1 MLSQAYRGI
10 VVLFHSS
17 TWCHLAKQHI
27 PAIFVA
33 GSLRN
38 PRCIAIGIAWVTQ
51 VPPAVF
57 AVSQI
62 APILTKPPVSASNQ
76 RARAGQTPEQ
86 CVVDEQSPRCW
97 RQFAFALITVSLT
110 VVVCLGSAEI
120 LLRFL
125 PVQSGLRTMPVSSD
139 NPVFH
144 FPPERDVTFEV
155 IDLDA
160 DFFTHYAEHAPRFE
174 YPRDGH
180 WNETG
185 HAVAAK
191 AVLAS
196 KLVGGLTGQ
205 QLGQ

>member
-10 VVLFHSS
+10 VVLFAGRFHSS

-33 GSLRN
+33 GSLRT
-38 PRCIAIGIAWVTQ
+38 PRCIAIGIAC
-51 VPPAVF
+51 AHKSHGRF
-57 AVSQI
+57 RGLSDCS
-62 APILTKPPVSASNQ
+62 KPNLRGLVKLRNNA
-76 RARAGQTPEQ
+76 
-86 CVVDEQSPRCW
+86 VVDEQPPRCW